1 MGERVRREDL
11 QIVTYTHED
20 WVMAYSD
27 ADGRSVTA
35 LVVLEPGETGRVDL
49 VLPSNRPT
57 TADVEGLTPRI
68 ATQLRARFGDIVSFW
83 DEGA

>member
-27 ADGRSVTA
+27 ADGRSVAA

-49 VLPSNRPT
+49 VLPSN
-57 TADVEGLTPRI
+57 
-68 ATQLRARFGDIVSFW
+68 
-83 DEGA
+83 